1 MSTISDELFDRFME
15 GETTPEET
23 ITVLE
28 ALKTDKELMNMYV
41 SVKRFD
47 AMMAGDE
54 ESALPVEKMAAKAED
69 NLCDIICER
78 FILKTRLPESY
89 TLLGEAKD
97 EQTFL
102 ALSKGFD
109 EHAWVDSN
117 SRRLASAK
125 EIKWLTSQGVA
136 LYNVGRIL
144 EGYGLSVT
152 RQFEATVE
160 TLKQL
165 LMRGESLIAVV
176 NEESLSDAH
185 ATDGA
190 PNHAVCVL
198 KIYGDKVVLLN
209 PKEDKGVEE
218 EYPLSV
224 FERAWAASK
233 NYVVAVG
240 DKGAKVYEPHPI
252 NLDEIDLNS
261 DIEDLIEPIAEN
273 LHDIWAQ
280 SRMDEGYRYGPE
292 NNSDPNNGP
301 LTNKDLRPYS
311 ELPDSEKEYDRKMA
325 IGTLKLAARLGFKIV
340 KTNPEDGYVCPDCG
354 KRIELEMSYC
364 PHCGRELE
372 LDDFVK

>member
-1 MSTISDELFDRFME
+1 MKQITEELLERFINR
-15 GETTPEET
+15 ETNLEET
-23 ITVLE
+23 MAVID
-28 ALKTDKELMNMYV
+28 AMKKDKELMERYIAV
-41 SVKRFD
+41 LRFD
-47 AMMAGDE
+47 AMIAEDE
-54 ESALPVEKMAAKAED
+54 APSIPMEKMAAKSED

-78 FILKTRLPESY
+78 FILKSRLPKSY

-102 ALSKGFD
+102 NEAKNLTD
-109 EHAWVDSN
+109 E
-117 SRRLASAK
+117 
-125 EIKWLTSQGVA
+125 GVA

-152 RQFEATVE
+152 RQFDASLQ
-160 TLKQL
+160 TLTEL
-165 LMRGESLIAVV
+165 LVKGESLIVVV
-176 NEESLSDAH
+176 NEETLSGK
-185 ATDGA
+185 DGNNGE

-198 KIYGDKVVLLN
+198 QIKDDSVILYN
-209 PKEDKGVEE
+209 PQDDEGIEE
-218 EYPLSV
+218 KYPTSI
-224 FERAWAASK
+224 FEKAWASSN

-240 DKGAKVYEPHPI
+240 DIGTKVYEPHPI
-252 NLDEIDLNS
+252 NLDEIDLNP

-292 NNSDPNNGP
+292 NNSDPDKGP

-340 KTNPEDGYVCPDCG
+340 KVNPEDGYVCPDCG

-372 LDDFVK
+372 LGDFVI